1 MFGGR
6 MYIGKSGGAGATN
19 FSDAVF
25 YIWDQ
30 VDPTIQIWFDA
41 AGATA
46 TKTTIATSQS
56 VDQVTTIPD
65 QAGVADVFLVQT
77 LAQNVFNKTLD
88 NTNTVE
94 LLDSNFT
101 LDDNVDPT
109 KKARFQLSSISTAT
123 LRTFTLPDTSD
134 VVVTEAF
141 AQTLTNKTM
150 SLLAP
155 GGNLFTGFT
164 AGSIVFHDGSTFME
178 DNAKFFWDNTNF
190 RLGIGTNAP
199 LYSIDLVGSIR
210 VRYAPGDGYVLQD
223 SSLND
228 YTVLYYDGA
237 DILNLVS
244 GGIGLYLGDNGN
256 PGTLSIVNDLI
267 GINNAAPAYELD
279 IVGTTKFDGVT
290 RYYDGGS
297 GFTTVVKASPA
308 LTANNAFTFPPTN
321 GVASEVLTTDGAGN
335 TSWSNVPIP
344 AVPAPPSAVEAIAA
358 SGTITIDPT
367 RQRNTT
373 FIAGNAA
380 AVTVDPVTGIT
391 DGTFDGQECVIVG
404 MDDTNTV
411 TLDSVG
417 NVEINGSVTLGY
429 HDSITLLWDNT
440 NSVWFELAR
449 S

>member
-6 MYIGKSGGAGATN
+6 MHIGLAGGAGATN

-41 AGATA
+41 FGATA

-56 VDQVTTIPD
+56 VDQISTIPD
-65 QAGVADVFLVQT
+65 QAGVADIFLMQL

-88 NTNTVE
+88 TTNTVE
-94 LLDSNFT
+94 LLDTLFT

-109 KKARFQLSSISTAT
+109 KQARFQLSSITTAT
-123 LRTFTLPDTSD
+123 LRTYTLPDISD
-134 VVVTEAF
+134 ILVTETF

-164 AGSIVFHDGSTFME
+164 DGSVVFHDGNTLVE
-178 DNAKFFWDNTNF
+178 DNANFFWDRTNF
-190 RLGIGTNAP
+190 RLGIRNLNPTEALDVNGNIRIR
-199 LYSIDLVGSIR
+199 YSAGVGLI
-210 VRYAPGDGYVLQD
+210 LQD
-223 SSLND
+223 SSAND
-228 YTVLYYDGA
+228 YNVVYYDGA
-237 DILNLVS
+237 DILNVVS
-244 GGIGLYLGDNGN
+244 GGTGLYLGDSGN
-256 PGTLSIVNDLI
+256 PGTFSIVGDLI
-267 GINNAAPAYELD
+267 GINNIAPAFDLD
-279 IVGTTKFDGVT
+279 IVGVTRFDGAV
-290 RYYDGGS
+290 RFYDSGS
-297 GFTTVVKASPA
+297 GFTTVVTPSAA
-308 LTANNAFTFPPTN
+308 MTADTVFKLPPTN
-321 GVASEVLTTDGAGN
+321 GNASEVLTTNGAGV
-335 TSWSNVPIP
+335 TSWTNVPIP
-344 AVPAPPSAVEAIAA
+344 VVVAPPSAVQAIAA
-358 SGTITIDPT
+358 SGTVTIDPT

-373 FIAGNAA
+373 FVAGNAA
-380 AVTVDPVTGIT
+380 AITVDPVTGIT
-391 DGTFDGQECVIVG
+391 NGTFDGQECVIVG

-411 TLDSVG
+411 TLDSAG

-440 NSVWFELAR
+440 NAVWFELAR